1 MTKVASMTENN
12 TPMTSS
18 ASTAGSLLRAAREQQ
33 GVHLAV
39 LAATIKISTR
49 KLDALEGDRYSELP
63 DPAFTRALAQTVAR
77 ALKLDPQPVLA
88 LLPPAVATSTLESV
102 GEGLNTPFRD
112 RSSPNELSALLPR
125 APLVWA
131 GLALLAAAALL
142 LYWPYRST
150 APSSGTPGPAAQVAP
165 QPAKDL
171 PAAATPPANIT
182 PQGAAPLQADAATLA
197 APAAAASVPTIDP
210 AAALPAVAA
219 DASGASVSV
228 TEPVWLEVIDGTG
241 AVVFMRTIQ
250 PGEVVNFD
258 QRLPLRLKLGNA
270 PAARVSFRGEAVD
283 LVPLTRG
290 SVARVVLK

>member
-1 MTKVASMTENN
+1 MTENS
-12 TPMTSS
+12 TPLSSS
-18 ASTAGSLLRAAREQQ
+18 ASTAGSLLRTAREQQ
-33 GVHLAV
+33 GIHIAV

-49 KLDALEGDRYSELP
+49 KLDALEGDRYAELP

-77 ALKLDPQPVLA
+77 ALKMDPQPVLA
-88 LLPPAVATSTLESV
+88 LLPPAAAASGLESV

-150 APSSGTPGPAAQVAP
+150 APVANGPVPVVQN
-165 QPAKDL
+165 
-171 PAAATPPANIT
+171 PPAQAVDRPSAVT
-182 PQGAAPLQADAATLA
+182 MPGSSAPPGAAPTATPFQADTATA
-197 APAAAASVPTIDP
+197 SAAAAASSVATIDP

-228 TEPVWLEVIDGTG
+228 SEPVWLEVLDGNGT
-241 AVVFMRTIQ
+241 VVFMRTIQ

-270 PAARVSFRGEAVD
+270 SAAKVMFRGEAVD